1 MIYLVT
7 NQTALFES
15 EHYTAMSVD
24 DSIKLIE
31 SWRAIQFDTEA
42 DTLDQHVGHLLT
54 MQFGSPDGKD
64 QVVVDCTTVN
74 PILYKGVLE
83 AKLLIGHNLKYD
95 LQWLYN
101 YGIHPLNVYCTMI
114 AEQFIYLGFPS
125 GAVKFSLQ
133 EVAQRYLG
141 IYIDKEVRGEIR
153 YKGLCDEVIVYAAND
168 VVHLW
173 PIMQK
178 QIAICKERN
187 AVEGCKIECLFTPVV
202 AYLEWCGIK
211 MDVAKWQAKMKQ
223 DQLDLENC
231 IKALNDYCIKKPQ
244 LQKWVYVNTQGNLWG
259 GYDLTPKFAID
270 WQKKEAIQVFKA
282 LGFNVSAVSKS
293 TGEDSESKTEKLI
306 TSQKGIDDE
315 FLRLYYGKGEPED
328 DDYYPGYNGSY
339 KVVTSFQCY

>member
-7 NQTALFES
+7 NQTTLFES

-24 DSIKLIE
+24 DSIKLIN
-31 SWRAIQFDTEA
+31 SWIAIQFDTEA
-42 DTLDQHVGHLLT
+42 DALDQHVGHLLT

-187 AVEGCKIECLFTPVV
+187 AVEGCKIECLFTPAV
-202 AYLEWCGIK
+202 AYSEWCGIK
-211 MDVAKWQAKMKQ
+211 MDVTKWQAKMKQ
-223 DQLDLENC
+223 DQLDL
-231 IKALNDYCIKKPQ
+231 
-244 LQKWVYVNTQGNLWG
+244 
-259 GYDLTPKFAID
+259 
-270 WQKKEAIQVFKA
+270 
-282 LGFNVSAVSKS
+282 
-293 TGEDSESKTEKLI
+293 
-306 TSQKGIDDE
+306 
-315 FLRLYYGKGEPED
+315 
-328 DDYYPGYNGSY
+328 
-339 KVVTSFQCY
+339 